1 MRRGAEPERHPLNS
15 FATLGVAETIV
26 TSLSR
31 QGFITPTPIQTQ
43 AIPSVL
49 TGRDVLGIAATGT
62 GKTAAFALPII
73 HRLTQNGP
81 AKPGC
86 RALILSPT
94 RELAAQIADA
104 TRSFA
109 RGLPLRVALVIGGAS
124 MHKQAQELR
133 RGVDIIVA
141 TPGRLLDHLKQ
152 RNVTLNQVET
162 LVLDEADHMLDL
174 GFIPSVRQLIRA
186 MPAKRQNLFFS
197 ATMPREISGLAD
209 EILRD
214 PVRVQVTPSATTVER
229 VDQSAVFVDVARK
242 AAYLATMLAGGSG
255 GRTLVFTRTKRG
267 ADKVV
272 RQLEAASLNAAAIHG
287 NKSQGQRERALQSFR
302 SAKVPIL
309 VATDIAARG
318 IDIDGVELVV
328 NFDLPHVPET
338 YVHRIGRTARN
349 GASGSAVSLV
359 SGDDRALLKSIERTT
374 RLAIPSQIA
383 AGSQAERAQQ
393 AAMDVAAPAPRSPR
407 PQRGRNGRPATSKP
421 AARSATAAAG
431 AGHEPRGRRKTEGD
445 GSAIW
450 TNYSSGDGRPKRPH
464 RGRRKPFRPAARS
477 AAHV

>member
-1 MRRGAEPERHPLNS
+1 M
-15 FATLGVAETIV
+15 
-26 TSLSR
+26 
-31 QGFITPTPIQTQ
+31 
-43 AIPSVL
+43 
-49 TGRDVLGIAATGT
+49 LGIAATGT

-86 RALILSPT
+86 HALILSPT
-94 RELAAQIADA
+94 RELAAQIAEA
-104 TRSFA
+104 TRSFV

-124 MHKQAQELR
+124 MHKQTLELR
-133 RGVDIIVA
+133 RGADIIVA

-229 VDQSAVFVDVARK
+229 VDQSAIFVDVARK

-287 NKSQGQRERALQSFR
+287 NKSQGQRERALQAFR
-302 SAKVPIL
+302 NAKVPIL

-359 SGDDRALLKSIERTT
+359 SGDDRSLLKSIERTT
-374 RLAIPSQIA
+374 RLAIPSQVA

-393 AAMDVAAPAPRSPR
+393 AAMDVAAPAPRGAKPA
-407 PQRGRNGRPATSKP
+407 RGRNQRPAKSKP
-421 AARSATAAAG
+421 AVARSSAG
-431 AGHEPRGRRKTEGD
+431 PGHEPRARRKAEGD
-445 GSAIW
+445 GSAVW
-450 TNYSSGDGRPKRPH
+450 TNYSSGDGGPKRPH
-464 RGRRKPFRPAARS
+464 RGRRKPFRPSARS
-477 AAHV
+477 AAHA